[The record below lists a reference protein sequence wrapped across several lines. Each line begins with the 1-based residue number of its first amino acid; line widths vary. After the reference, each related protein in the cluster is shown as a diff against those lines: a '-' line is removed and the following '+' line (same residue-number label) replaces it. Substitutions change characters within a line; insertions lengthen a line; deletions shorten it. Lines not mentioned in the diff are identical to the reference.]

1 MKIINYTGNK
11 IKMKINF
18 YKGDLP
24 ASFKAANIIAL
35 DSETMGLNPKR
46 DKLCLVQISN
56 GDEVCHLVKI
66 DLSQEK
72 PLNLIKILKNNKI
85 QKIFHY
91 ARFDV
96 AVFKHNFKIN
106 IKNIYCTKIA
116 SKLVRTYT
124 DKHGYKD
131 LCSELL
137 GKSIS
142 KTEQS
147 SDWGGELSKE
157 QQKYA
162 ATDVLYLHKIKDKL
176 DSMLLR
182 EKRIKLAKA
191 CFDFIQY
198 RTDLDINGWAEQDIF
213 KH

>member
-1 MKIINYTGNK
+1 
-11 IKMKINF
+11 MKINF

-24 ASFKAANIIAL
+24 SNFKASNVIAL

-66 DLSQEK
+66 DLSTEK
-72 PLNLIKILKNNKI
+72 PHNLIKILKNNKI

-131 LCSELL
+131 LCGELL

-147 SDWGGELSKE
+147 SDWGGELTKE

-162 ATDVLYLHKIKDKL
+162 ATDVLYLHKLKDKL
-176 DSMLLR
+176 DMMLLR
-182 EKRIKLAKA
+182 EKRSKLAKA

-198 RTDLDINGWAEQDIF
+198 RTDLDINGWSEQDIF

>member
-1 MKIINYTGNK
+1 
-11 IKMKINF
+11 MKINF
-18 YKGDLP
+18 YRGDLP
-24 ASFKAANIIAL
+24 PSFNATNIVAL

-56 GDEVCHLVKI
+56 GDEICNLIKI
-66 DLSQEK
+66 DLSNEK
-72 PLNLIKILKNNKI
+72 PVNLIKILKNNKI

-147 SDWGGELSKE
+147 SDWGGKLTKD

-162 ATDVLYLHKIKDKL
+162 ATDVLYLHKVKEKL
-176 DSMLLR
+176 DTMLLR
-182 EKRIKLAKA
+182 EKRSDLAKA
-191 CFDFIQY
+191 CFDFITH
-198 RTDLDINGWAEQDIF
+198 RTDLDLNGWQDQDIF

>member
-1 MKIINYTGNK
+1 
-11 IKMKINF
+11 MKINL
-18 YKGDLP
+18 YNGDLP
-24 ASFKAANIIAL
+24 DGIKISNSLAI

-46 DKLCLVQISN
+46 DRLCLVQLSN
-56 GDEVCHLVKI
+56 GDDICHLVKI
-66 DLSQEK
+66 DLIKKK
-72 PLNLIKILKNNKI
+72 PNNLINLLRNNKI
-85 QKIFHY
+85 QKIFHF
-91 ARFDV
+91 ARFDI

-137 GKSIS
+137 NKNIS
-142 KTEQS
+142 KNEQS
-147 SDWGGELSKE
+147 SDWGGDLTKD

-162 ATDVLYLHKIKDKL
+162 ATDVLYLHKIRDRLDK
-176 DSMLLR
+176 MLIR
-182 EKRIKLAKA
+182 EKRVKLAKA
-191 CFDFIQY
+191 CFDFIPY
-198 RTDLDINGWAEQDIF
+198 RTDLDINGWSEQDIF

>member
-1 MKIINYTGNK
+1 
-11 IKMKINF
+11 MKINF
-18 YKGDLP
+18 YRGDLP
-24 ASFKAANIIAL
+24 ASFKASNIIAL

-66 DLSQEK
+66 DLSSQK

-85 QKIFHY
+85 QKIFHF

-96 AVFKHNFKIN
+96 AVFKYNFKIN

-142 KTEQS
+142 KTVQS
-147 SDWGGELSKE
+147 SDWGGELSRE

-162 ATDVLYLHKIKDKL
+162 ATDVLHLHKIKDKL

-182 EKRIKLAKA
+182 EKRSGLAKA

-198 RTDLDINGWAEQDIF
+198 RTDLDINGWSDQDIF

>member
-1 MKIINYTGNK
+1 
-11 IKMKINF
+11 MKINL
-18 YKGDLP
+18 YRGDLP
-24 ASFKAANIIAL
+24 NNVKISDSIAI

-56 GDEVCHLVKI
+56 GDGICHLIKI
-66 DLSQEK
+66 DLSNNK
-72 PLNLIKILKNNKI
+72 PENLIKVLKNNKI

-91 ARFDV
+91 ARFDI
-96 AVFKHNFKIN
+96 AVFKQNFKIR

-131 LCSELL
+131 LCNELL
-137 GKSIS
+137 NINIS

-147 SDWGGELSKE
+147 SDWGGELTKE

-182 EKRIKLAKA
+182 EKRSKLAKA

-198 RTDLDINGWAEQDIF
+198 RTDLDINGWSEQDIF

>member
-1 MKIINYTGNK
+1 
-11 IKMKINF
+11 MKINF
-18 YKGDLP
+18 YLNDLP
-24 ASFKAANIIAL
+24 DDLELGNSLAI
-35 DSETMGLNPKR
+35 DTETMGLNPKR

-56 GDEVCHLVKI
+56 GDEVCHLIKI
-66 DLSQEK
+66 DLLNTK
-72 PLNLIKILKNNKI
+72 PKNLIKILKNNET

-96 AVFKHNFKIN
+96 AVFKYNFKIN

-137 GKSIS
+137 NKNIS
-142 KTEQS
+142 KAEQS
-147 SDWGGELSKE
+147 SDWGGDLTKE
-157 QQKYA
+157 QQSYA
-162 ATDVLYLHKIKDKL
+162 ATDVLYLHKIRDKL
-176 DSMLLR
+176 NKMLIR
-182 EKRIKLAKA
+182 EKRVKLARA
-191 CFDFIQY
+191 CFDFIEY
-198 RTDLDINGWAEQDIF
+198 RTDLDISGWADQDIF

>member
-1 MKIINYTGNK
+1 
-11 IKMKINF
+11 MKINL
-18 YKGDLP
+18 YNGDLP
-24 ASFKAANIIAL
+24 ESVKISNTIAV

-46 DKLCLVQISN
+46 DKLCLIQLSN
-56 GDEVCHLVKI
+56 GDEICHLIKI
-66 DLSQEK
+66 DLKNKK
-72 PLNLIKILKNNKI
+72 PENLIKILKNNNI

-137 GKSIS
+137 NKNIS
-142 KTEQS
+142 KIEQS
-147 SDWGGELSKE
+147 SDWGGELTKD

-162 ATDVLYLHKIKDKL
+162 ATDVLYLHKIKLKL
-176 DSMLLR
+176 DRMLVR
-182 EKRIKLAKA
+182 EKRESLAKA
-191 CFDFIQY
+191 CFEFIQH
-198 RTDLDINGWAEQDIF
+198 RTELDLRGWAELDIF

>member
-1 MKIINYTGNK
+1 
-11 IKMKINF
+11 MKINL

-24 ASFKAANIIAL
+24 ENLKLSNCIAF

-46 DKLCLVQISN
+46 DKLCLVQLSN
-56 GDEVCHLVKI
+56 GDEICHLVKI
-66 DLSQEK
+66 DLIKKK
-72 PLNLIKILKNNKI
+72 PINLIKLLKNNKI

-96 AVFKHNFKIN
+96 AVFKYNFKIN

-137 GKSIS
+137 NKNIS
-142 KTEQS
+142 KIEQS
-147 SDWGGELSKE
+147 SDWGGELTE
-157 QQKYA
+157 DQQKYA
-162 ATDVLYLHKIKDKL
+162 ATDVFYLHQIKNKL
-176 DSMLLR
+176 DAMLIR
-182 EKRIKLAKA
+182 ENRNKLAKA

-198 RTDLDINGWAEQDIF
+198 RTDLDINGWSEQDIF

>member
-1 MKIINYTGNK
+1 
-11 IKMKINF
+11 MKINL
-18 YKGDLP
+18 YNGDIP
-24 ASFKAANIIAL
+24 ENINFSNCIAI
-35 DSETMGLNPKR
+35 DTETMGLNPKR

-56 GDEVCHLVKI
+56 GDEICHLVKI
-66 DLSQEK
+66 DIKNEK

-96 AVFKHNFKIN
+96 AVFKQNFRIN
-106 IKNIYCTKIA
+106 IRNIYCTKIA

-131 LCSELL
+131 LCNELL
-137 GKSIS
+137 NKNIS
-142 KTEQS
+142 KIEQS
-147 SDWGGELSKE
+147 SDWGGELTKE

-162 ATDVLYLHKIKDKL
+162 ATDVLYLHQIKEKL
-176 DSMLLR
+176 DKMLLR
-182 EKRIKLAKA
+182 EKRQKLAKA
-191 CFDFIQY
+191 CFDFIEY

>member
-1 MKIINYTGNK
+1 MKIKLYQ
-11 IKMKINF
+11 
-18 YKGDLP
+18 GDLP
-24 ASFKAANIIAL
+24 KNIKISNCIAI

-46 DKLCLVQISN
+46 DKLCLIQISN
-56 GDEVCHLVKI
+56 GDDICHLIKI
-66 DLSQEK
+66 DLSKKK

-96 AVFKHNFKIN
+96 AVFKYNFKIN

-137 GKSIS
+137 DKNIS
-142 KTEQS
+142 KIEQS
-147 SDWGGELSKE
+147 SDWGGELSKK

-176 DSMLLR
+176 DKMLLR
-182 EKRIKLAKA
+182 EDRLKLAQA
-191 CFDFIQY
+191 CFDFIEY
-198 RTDLDINGWAEQDIF
+198 RTDLDINGWSEQDIF

>member
-1 MKIINYTGNK
+1 
-11 IKMKINF
+11 MKINL
-18 YKGDLP
+18 YDGDIP
-24 ASFKAANIIAL
+24 ENIKINKSIAI

-46 DKLCLVQISN
+46 DKLCLIQISN
-56 GDEVCHLVKI
+56 GDEICHLIKI
-66 DLSQEK
+66 KLAEK
-72 PLNLIKILKNNKI
+72 KPINLIKILKNNKI

-96 AVFKHNFKIN
+96 AVFKQNFRIN

-137 GKSIS
+137 NKNIS

-147 SDWGGELSKE
+147 SDWGGELSKD
-157 QQKYA
+157 QQRYA

-176 DSMLLR
+176 DKMLIR
-182 EKRIKLAKA
+182 EKRVKLANA

-198 RTDLDINGWAEQDIF
+198 RTDLDINGWADNDIF

>member
-1 MKIINYTGNK
+1 
-11 IKMKINF
+11 MKINL
-18 YKGDLP
+18 YDGDLP
-24 ASFKAANIIAL
+24 KSVNIANSIAI

-46 DKLCLVQISN
+46 DKLCLIQVSN
-56 GDEVCHLVKI
+56 GDNICHLVKI
-66 DLSQEK
+66 DLSIQK
-72 PLNLIKILKNNKI
+72 PINLIKILKNNKI

-96 AVFKHNFKIN
+96 AVFKQNFKIN

-137 GKSIS
+137 NKNIS

-147 SDWGGELSKE
+147 SDWGGELTKD

-162 ATDVLYLHKIKDKL
+162 ATDVLYLHKIKEKL
-176 DSMLLR
+176 DKMLIR
-182 EKRIKLAKA
+182 ENRLKLANA
-191 CFDFIQY
+191 CFDFIEY
-198 RTDLDINGWAEQDIF
+198 RTDLDIHGWAEQDIF

>member
-1 MKIINYTGNK
+1 
-11 IKMKINF
+11 MKINL

-24 ASFKAANIIAL
+24 ENLKLSNCIAF

-46 DKLCLVQISN
+46 DKLCLVQLSN
-56 GDEVCHLVKI
+56 GDEICHLVKI
-66 DLSQEK
+66 DLIKKK
-72 PLNLIKILKNNKI
+72 PINLIKLLKNNKV

-96 AVFKHNFKIN
+96 AVFKYNFKIN

-137 GKSIS
+137 NRNIS
-142 KTEQS
+142 KIEQS
-147 SDWGGELSKE
+147 SDWGGELTKD

-162 ATDVLYLHKIKDKL
+162 ATDVLYLHKIKNKL
-176 DSMLLR
+176 DAMFIR
-182 EKRIKLAKA
+182 ENRNKLAKA

-198 RTDLDINGWAEQDIF
+198 RTDLDINGWSEQDIF

>member
-1 MKIINYTGNK
+1 
-11 IKMKINF
+11 MKINF
-18 YKGDLP
+18 YRGDLP
-24 ASFKAANIIAL
+24 ASFKAADIIAF

-46 DKLCLVQISN
+46 DKLCLIQISN
-56 GDEVCHLVKI
+56 GDDVCHLVKI
-66 DLSQEK
+66 DLSIAK
-72 PLNLIKILKNNKI
+72 PLNLIKILKNKKI

-147 SDWGGELSKE
+147 SDWGGELTKE

-162 ATDVLYLHKIKDKL
+162 ATDVLYLHKLKDKL
-176 DSMLLR
+176 DMMLLR
-182 EKRIKLAKA
+182 EKRSNLAKA

-198 RTDLDINGWAEQDIF
+198 RTDLDINGWSDQDIF

>member
-1 MKIINYTGNK
+1 
-11 IKMKINF
+11 MKINF
-18 YKGDLP
+18 YNGDLP
-24 ASFKAANIIAL
+24 ESFNASEIVAL

-56 GDEVCHLVKI
+56 GDEICHLVKI
-66 DLSQEK
+66 DLSNQK
-72 PLNLIKILKNNKI
+72 PMNLIKILKNNKI

-106 IKNIYCTKIA
+106 IKNVYCTKIA

-142 KTEQS
+142 KIEQS
-147 SDWGGELSKE
+147 SDWGGELTKE

-162 ATDVLYLHKIKDKL
+162 ATDVLYLHKIKYKL
-176 DSMLLR
+176 DKMLIR
-182 EKRIKLAKA
+182 ENRDKLAKA
-191 CFDFIQY
+191 CFDFIEY
-198 RTDLDINGWAEQDIF
+198 RTDLDIKGWSEQDIF